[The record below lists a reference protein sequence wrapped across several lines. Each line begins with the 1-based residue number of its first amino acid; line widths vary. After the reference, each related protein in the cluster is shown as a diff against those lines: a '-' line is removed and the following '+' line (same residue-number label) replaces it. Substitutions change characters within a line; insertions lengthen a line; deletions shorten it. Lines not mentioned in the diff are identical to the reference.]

1 MSGVSF
7 VRLTPADLEY
17 SAIVPQ
23 ALDNQ
28 WVPTTVL
35 KRLIKR
41 GIPLRDW
48 QSEDESKK
56 LVLSEWRRALI
67 YTPQVVVNRAA
78 LFNNA
83 IIVEDY
89 SGEGRPHFQKLLSN
103 RVIVEY
109 LLTEESPDQRP
120 AFTIGEEK
128 WRRWL
133 DTIKDAEMACVRL
146 DWGNQEDDF
155 RHVAEVFHAYFQ
167 TVNMPDRIQHL
178 TSAFRIPSG
187 QKRQFEEKL
196 KEVARLAFDVAD
208 QGKRITRNELYK
220 RFVCR
225 DGSPIDE
232 GWYDSSK
239 PFAAELKQLFDLRYT
254 VNLPDALGRYAF
266 TPKDSPD
273 RTVLGELTQETLQ
286 NALRDNQI
294 EQLWDQLRHFVFAM
308 VIPGLYIKGLH
319 LLSLQD
325 VLEIRRTD
333 EWENYIKSLNELLRH
348 PLEFETRANRLVED
362 FATLSRRIVELKAR
376 REKATSTAIAAT
388 AQVGM
393 QLVLAVGSAWMKFS
407 FSPEDPSRILVET
420 LAAPVAAGVAPFALN
435 LFIKAQGRL
444 ELAHSVNFL
453 RSRVRNGRDVWRE
466 ITGRLSSDPR
476 FQFAERQGTL
486 EQEANQSGSEIN
498 PEDYLG

>member
-7 VRLTPADLEY
+7 VKLTPADLEY

-28 WVPTTVL
+28 WVPTPVL
-35 KRLIKR
+35 KRLIKS

-48 QSEDESKK
+48 QSTEESKK

-78 LFNNA
+78 LFNNS

-89 SGEGRPHFQKLLSN
+89 SGEGRPYFQKLLSN
-103 RVIVEY
+103 RVIVDY

-120 AFTIGEEK
+120 NFTIGEDK

-133 DTIKDAEMACVRL
+133 DTIKDAEVACVRL

-155 RHVAEVFHAYFQ
+155 RQVADVFHAYFQ

-178 TSAFRIPSG
+178 TSAFRIPSR

-196 KEVARLAFDVAD
+196 KEVARLAFDLAD

-273 RTVLGELTQETLQ
+273 RTALGELTQETLQ

-294 EQLWDQLRHFVFAM
+294 EQLLDQLRHFVFAT
-308 VIPGLYIKGLH
+308 VAPGLYIKGLH

-325 VLEIRRTD
+325 VLEIRRTE
-333 EWENYIKSLNELLRH
+333 EWEKYIESLNDLLGN
-348 PLEFETRANRLVED
+348 PLEFEARTNRLLTD
-362 FATLSRRIVELKAR
+362 FATLSQRIVELK
-376 REKATSTAIAAT
+376 RERATSTDIAAQ
-388 AQVGM
+388 AQLGM
-393 QLVLAVGSAWMKFS
+393 QLVLAVGSAWIKFS
-407 FSPEDPSRILVET
+407 SSSDDPTRILVET
-420 LAAPVAAGVAPFALN
+420 LVAPVTAAVAPFALN
-435 LFIKAQGRL
+435 LYIKAQGHL

-453 RSRVRNGRDVWRE
+453 RSRVRNGRDVWKE
-466 ITGRLSSDPR
+466 IVGRLSSDPR
-476 FQFAERQGTL
+476 FQFVESQGAL